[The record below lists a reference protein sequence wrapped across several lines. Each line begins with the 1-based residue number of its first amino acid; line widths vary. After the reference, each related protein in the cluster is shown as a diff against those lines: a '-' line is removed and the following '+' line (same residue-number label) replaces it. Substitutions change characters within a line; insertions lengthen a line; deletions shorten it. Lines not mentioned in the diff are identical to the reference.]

1 MSSTTQ
7 LNIPPDH
14 NWPNNALSI
23 KHSYYRI
30 YFRKSLSK
38 MSDEDM
44 SEEYD
49 LEYSEAESD
58 EPDIDLEN
66 QYYSAKSLKGDDD
79 DGALAGF
86 KRVLELE
93 SQGEERGQ
101 WGFKALKQMTKIN
114 FYLGRFDAMLDA
126 YRKNCQNYLIAI
138 AINR

>member
-1 MSSTTQ
+1 MFWQFFELWS
-7 LNIPPDH
+7 
-14 NWPNNALSI
+14 
-23 KHSYYRI
+23 
-30 YFRKSLSK
+30 
-38 MSDEDM
+38 
-44 SEEYD
+44 
-49 LEYSEAESD
+49 ESD

-126 YRKNCQNYLIAI
+126 YRKNCQLFLSCQQKIAI
-138 AINR
+138 INCQQEIVSKI

>member
-1 MSSTTQ
+1 M
-7 LNIPPDH
+7 
-14 NWPNNALSI
+14 
-23 KHSYYRI
+23 
-30 YFRKSLSK
+30 
-38 MSDEDM
+38 
-44 SEEYD
+44 
-49 LEYSEAESD
+49 ESD

-126 YRKNCQNYLIAI
+126 YRKNCKYHLVLKVSNASKNNCSQFIPKNS
-138 AINR
+138 INLY

>member
-1 MSSTTQ
+1 
-7 LNIPPDH
+7 
-14 NWPNNALSI
+14 
-23 KHSYYRI
+23 
-30 YFRKSLSK
+30 
-38 MSDEDM
+38 M

-126 YRKNCQNYLIAI
+126 YRKNCQHYLAAI
-138 AINR
+138 AINRWVAMSLKESY

>member
-1 MSSTTQ
+1 MFWQFFELWS
-7 LNIPPDH
+7 
-14 NWPNNALSI
+14 
-23 KHSYYRI
+23 
-30 YFRKSLSK
+30 
-38 MSDEDM
+38 
-44 SEEYD
+44 
-49 LEYSEAESD
+49 ESD

-126 YRKNCQNYLIAI
+126 YRKNCQLFLSCQQKNCHHKLSTRNCQQNLRQVRGKNTCLAWWII
-138 AINR
+138 QPT